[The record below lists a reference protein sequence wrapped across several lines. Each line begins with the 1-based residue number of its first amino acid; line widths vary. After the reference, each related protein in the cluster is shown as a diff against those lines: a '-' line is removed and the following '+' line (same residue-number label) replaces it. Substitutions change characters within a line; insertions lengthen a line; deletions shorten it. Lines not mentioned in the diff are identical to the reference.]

1 MSRLQAEAVGNDLLV
16 VCADCPGKGVWIIAE
31 LSGAKANGLYMD
43 ELNELNKCIYHL
55 KTTHNDEISLKDY
68 ANLLIDLKNFV
79 KEYA

>member
-1 MSRLQAEAVGNDLLV
+1 
-16 VCADCPGKGVWIIAE
+16 
-31 LSGAKANGLYMD
+31 MD